1 MTANKIAPYIVTSN
15 LLARIRRADVDIGF
29 CAAMMRIMGD
39 CSELETM
46 MRQAFEIRIAC
57 QNELARRHDQHC

>member
-1 MTANKIAPYIVTSN
+1 
-15 LLARIRRADVDIGF
+15 
-29 CAAMMRIMGD
+29 
-39 CSELETM
+39 M